1 MTAPYQN
8 IANGL
13 ASLGRYEDTY
23 IVHAAEGETVIP
35 KEVLASNPKLKED
48 IFKQMRAVGIN
59 QPESYIVG
67 DALNSR
73 NPVTGQPEF
82 FFKSLKKF
90 LPTIGAIVGN
100 ILLPGVG
107 GAIGSGL
114 GSLAAGQSI
123 EQSLI
128 NAGLS
133 YVGGKYVAP
142 EIDKAISG
150 FSGGSG
156 VATLGSTFA
165 DGAKYIPSAAAGA
178 GGSALGSGTGG
189 FVSQALSGAGATIPQ
204 VLTAGLT
211 PALGQQVMKLA
222 EAPQLEGGGGVGGPS
237 IVDEY
242 YAAKARGEDPPLP
255 PELTPPPTESLVA
268 QEKQGAP
275 TDPNSLLANIDYEA
289 LLNNVLARKM
299 FLNAANGGY
308 ITGPGTATSDSIPT
322 RLSNTEFVQTGKA
335 VAGADPTGG
344 NNPDQGA
351 KVMAGIMRAF
361 EQRADQNARSA

>member
-1 MTAPYQN
+1 MTAPYQD
-8 IANGL
+8 IAKGI

-48 IFKQMRAVGIN
+48 IFKQMRAVGIE

-73 NPVTGQPEF
+73 NPITGQPEF
-82 FFKSLKKF
+82 FFKSLKKY
-90 LPTIGAIVGN
+90 LPTIDAIVGN

-114 GSLAAGQSI
+114 GSLAAGQSV
-123 EQSLI
+123 EQSLV
-128 NAGLS
+128 NAGLA

-142 EIDKAISG
+142 QIDSAVAG
-150 FSGGSG
+150 FSGGT
-156 VATLGSTFA
+156 VPTIGST
-165 DGAKYIPSAAAGA
+165 I
-178 GGSALGSGTGG
+178 GSGSSYAMLPTTGTAVG
-189 FVSQALSGAGATIPQ
+189 TQGLLSGAGATIPQ
-204 VLTAGLT
+204 VVTAGLS
-211 PALGQQVMKLA
+211 PIVGEQIAKLA
-222 EAPQLEGGGGVGGPS
+222 EVPEMEESQSANS
-237 IVDEY
+237 IVDDY
-242 YAAKARGEDPPLP
+242 YAALARGENPELP
-255 PELTPPPTESLVA
+255 GSLTPPPKESLFA

-275 TDPNSLLANIDYEA
+275 TDPQSLLANVDYEA
-289 LLNNVLARKM
+289 LLNNVLSRNM

-308 ITGPGTATSDSIPT
+308 ITGPGSSTSDSIPT

-335 VAGADPTGG
+335 VAGADPTGN

-361 EQRADQNARSA
+361 EQRADQNTRSA

>member
-1 MTAPYQN
+1 MTAPYQD
-8 IANGL
+8 IAKGI

-48 IFKQMRAVGIN
+48 IFKQMRAVGIE

-73 NPVTGQPEF
+73 NPITGQPEF
-82 FFKSLKKF
+82 FFKSLKKY

-114 GSLAAGQSI
+114 GSLAAGQSV
-123 EQSLI
+123 EQSLV
-128 NAGLS
+128 NAGLA

-142 EIDKAISG
+142 QIDSAVAG
-150 FSGGSG
+150 FSGGT
-156 VATLGSTFA
+156 VPTIGSTIGS
-165 DGAKYIPSAAAGA
+165 GASYATVGPAAAG
-178 GGSALGSGTGG
+178 SGI
-189 FVSQALSGAGATIPQ
+189 LSGAGATIPQ
-204 VLTAGLT
+204 VVTAGLS
-211 PALGQQVMKLA
+211 PIVGEQIAKLA
-222 EAPQLEGGGGVGGPS
+222 EVPEMEESQSANS
-237 IVDEY
+237 IVDDY
-242 YAAKARGEDPPLP
+242 YAALARGENPELP
-255 PELTPPPTESLVA
+255 GSLTPPPKESLFA

-275 TDPNSLLANIDYEA
+275 TDPQSLLANVDYEA
-289 LLNNVLARKM
+289 LLNNVLSRNM

-308 ITGPGTATSDSIPT
+308 ITGPGSSTSDSIPT

-335 VAGADPTGG
+335 VAGADPTGN

-361 EQRADQNARSA
+361 EQRADQNTRSA

>member
-1 MTAPYQN
+1 MTAPYQD
-8 IANGL
+8 IAKGI

-48 IFKQMRAVGIN
+48 IFKQMRAVGIE

-73 NPVTGQPEF
+73 NPITGQPEF
-82 FFKSLKKF
+82 FFKSLKKY

-114 GSLAAGQSI
+114 GSLAAGQSV
-123 EQSLI
+123 EQSLV
-128 NAGLS
+128 NAGLA

-142 EIDKAISG
+142 QIDSAVAG
-150 FSGGSG
+150 FSGGT
-156 VATLGSTFA
+156 VPTIGST
-165 DGAKYIPSAAAGA
+165 I
-178 GGSALGSGTGG
+178 GSGSSYAMLPTTGTAVG
-189 FVSQALSGAGATIPQ
+189 TQGLLSGAGATIPQ
-204 VLTAGLT
+204 VVTAGLS
-211 PALGQQVMKLA
+211 PIVGEQLAKLA
-222 EAPQLEGGGGVGGPS
+222 EVPEMEESQSANS
-237 IVDEY
+237 IVDDY
-242 YAAKARGEDPPLP
+242 YAALARGENPELP
-255 PELTPPPTESLVA
+255 GSLTPPPKESLFA

-275 TDPNSLLANIDYEA
+275 TDPQSLLANVDYEA
-289 LLNNVLARKM
+289 LLNNVLSRNM

-308 ITGPGTATSDSIPT
+308 ITGPGSSTSDSIPT

-335 VAGADPTGG
+335 VAGADPTGN

-361 EQRADQNARSA
+361 EQRADQNTRSA

>member
-8 IANGL
+8 IAKGL

-48 IFKQMRAVGIN
+48 IFKQMRAVGIE

-73 NPVTGQPEF
+73 NPITGQPEF
-82 FFKSLKKF
+82 FFKSLKKY

-100 ILLPGVG
+100 IILPGIG

-114 GSLAAGQSI
+114 GSLAAGQDVG
-123 EQSLI
+123 QALT
-128 NAGLS
+128 NAGLA

-142 EIDKAISG
+142 QLDKAIAG
-150 FSGGSG
+150 FSGGT
-156 VATLGSTFA
+156 VPTIGSTIGS
-165 DGAKYIPSAAAGA
+165 GAKYAMLPTT
-178 GGSALGSGTGG
+178 GTAVGTQG
-189 FVSQALSGAGATIPQ
+189 LLSGAGATIPQ
-204 VLTAGLT
+204 VVTAGLS
-211 PALGQQVMKLA
+211 PLVGKEIAKLA
-222 EAPQLEGGGGVGGPS
+222 EVPETKGTGKSQS
-237 IVDEY
+237 TIVDDY
-242 YAAKARGEDPPLP
+242 YAALARGENPELP
-255 PELTPPPTESLVA
+255 GSLTPPPKDTLFG

-275 TDPNSLLANIDYEA
+275 TDPQSLLANVDYEA
-289 LLNNVLARKM
+289 LLNNVLSRNM

-308 ITGPGTATSDSIPT
+308 ITGPGSPTSDSIPT

-335 VAGADPTGG
+335 VAGADPTGN